1 MIWIRSLCERFGL
14 IAGTSE
20 TSEPHWPLFSRH
32 LPLATTSP
40 LAAVHLLIIL
50 SWPEALNAACARIV
64 PGRCG
69 VAPAA
74 LRPVKVSPA
83 PPVRRFRSFC
93 ATRIFGSNDL
103 GMSKISRAVLS
114 LRRRAGLHLS
124 ANW

>member
-14 IAGTSE
+14 IASTSE

-50 SWPEALNAACARIV
+50 SWPEALNAACAASCQVVAGWLRQ
-64 PGRCG
+64 RC
-69 VAPAA
+69 APSR
-74 LRPVKVSPA
+74 LRQP

>member
-14 IAGTSE
+14 IASTSE

-50 SWPEALNAACARIV
+50 SWPEAPNAGAAPHRARS
-64 PGRCG
+64 CG
-69 VAPAA
+69 VAPAGVCARNGCRQPPRPAIPQFLRDPHIRIERSRYVKDLARRLFTSAA
-74 LRPVKVSPA
+74 L
-83 PPVRRFRSFC
+83 
-93 ATRIFGSNDL
+93 
-103 GMSKISRAVLS
+103 
-114 LRRRAGLHLS
+114 GLHLS